1 MPEETT
7 PPAAPP
13 ATPPAGPALGG
24 PVVRALGAGCLGCG
38 GLVLV
43 AVLALVGVLLWN
55 ASDGTDLPRVAPR
68 EMADRAVRN
77 SQEAYDVMGFTRALQ
92 PGEEP
97 GEGGAGTRNTL
108 GAQYCYDGGPLGLED
123 RTVDG
128 AYGMYHEWA
137 LDQVPAGRAVP
148 GLRRLRRRLREDGW
162 DVSSYREGGSGED
175 WSLFVR
181 RDGGERMSF
190 TWSPRRRYFTGGA
203 TVPCAYDPGWT
214 AGAGGFWSPD
224 SAAGSVT
231 PPVLAPGRL

>member
-7 PPAAPP
+7 PPTA
-13 ATPPAGPALGG
+13 PPAGPAPSG
-24 PVVRALGAGCLGCG
+24 PVVRALGPGCLGCG

-43 AVLALVGVLLWN
+43 AVLALVGMLLWN
-55 ASDGTDLPRVAPR
+55 APDGRDLPRVAPR
-68 EMADRAVRN
+68 EMADRAFRN
-77 SQEAYDVMGFTRALQ
+77 SQEAYDVMGFTRAVQ
-92 PGEEP
+92 PGW
-97 GEGGAGTRNTL
+97 GEAGPRNTL

-128 AYGMYHEWA
+128 AYGMSHEWA
-137 LDQVPAGRAVP
+137 LDQVPAGQAVP
-148 GLRRLRRRLREDGW
+148 GLRRLHRRLREDGW
-162 DVSSYREGGSGED
+162 DVSSYQEGGSGED

-190 TWSPRRRYFTGGA
+190 TWSPDRRYFTGGT

-214 AGAGGFWSPD
+214 AGADGFWSPD

-231 PPVLAPGRL
+231 PPVLAPGETMNGRAA